1 MITLR
6 TYWLGRDAT
15 HAEELTDDI
24 QRNAVLTVAK
34 CNELLA
40 RAGRSDINTVSSGW
54 RPKGV
59 NAATSNAAQSSR
71 HLTAEAVDLG
81 DIDRTLSSWCV
92 DNLDVLKELGLW
104 MEDPR
109 WCPSWLH
116 VQTVPPKS
124 GKRVFIPSSAPMK
137 DPDFP
142 VTWIA

>member
-1 MITLR
+1 VITLR
-6 TYWLGRDAT
+6 TYWMGRDST

-40 RAGRSDINTVSSGW
+40 RAGRSDIDTVNSGW

-59 NAATSNAAQSSR
+59 NDATRNSATASR
-71 HLTAEAVDLG
+71 HLTAEAVDLP
-81 DIDRTLSSWCV
+81 DADRTLATWCV
-92 DNLDVLKELGLW
+92 DNLDALREIGLW

-109 WCPSWLH
+109 WTPTWVH
-116 VQTVPPKS
+116 VQIMPPRSGRTVY
-124 GKRVFIPSSAPMK
+124 IPSSAPAA

-142 VTWIA
+142 VTWA